1 MGPDPL
7 TAQVLDIGPR
17 EQRMQYMRNLL
28 ATQAA
33 QEQARQRALQ
43 ARMGAGQILYDQAGQ
58 AGIPPP
64 PAAAA
69 QPPVQPPVQ
78 SPPPGSM
85 SPGGGNPM
93 APGGASIM
101 APPAMN
107 GSQPPLPGGMMRTGQ
122 GGIPNL
128 AQQPAMKGVPPTI
141 PPFKPMPTQPPAQGA
156 PGMVPPPP
164 APPPAAAP
172 PGDGTVQPR
181 PFDLKGMLMAMKKAG
196 VQPDKA
202 MDMLDEL
209 APVMNAENKQELEMY
224 KANNAALK
232 AANEAYARV
241 MTAMAA
247 DRRAKTGERAE
258 DRRGDQGQQRID
270 LKKRELEA
278 KLRGVIGGG
287 AGALKTTEYV
297 YERGPDGKPDM
308 SKEPIGIRG
317 ITKTGKII
325 NLDVEGHQVP
335 TLAGATAKEG
345 SKVKVTDTVRSNI
358 VRAGVTNTL
367 RRLDELEQKYP
378 GMATSS
384 FFGQHGD
391 NPLTRKLY
399 GTARGTMSGK
409 QQEVDAQWS
418 SIIDEA
424 IPVFTG
430 GLRGSDA
437 FRRFLIEQA
446 PGPGD
451 KPDTIRQKIDLI
463 RKNVEGTSHA
473 FFDKFSSDP
482 TMWSPGTTK
491 EQVEAAKAG
500 NAPRGTSA
508 GAAPAGIPEGAKVIG
523 KTPGGADVYEAP
535 DGKRYTAE

>member
-1 MGPDPL
+1 MPMYGL
-7 TAQVLDIGPR
+7 AQGVLDFQQQQQ
-17 EQRMQYMRNLL
+17 QRSYNALIMDRMR
-28 ATQAA
+28 AEAEA
-33 QEQARQRALQ
+33 QQRQRIARAL
-43 ARMGAGQILYDQAGQ
+43 AGQTLYDQIGDPA
-58 AGIPPP
+58 AIPRP
-64 PAAAA
+64 PA
-69 QPPVQPPVQ
+69 
-78 SPPPGSM
+78 PPPGSM

-93 APGGASIM
+93 APGTPVM

-107 GSQPPLPGGMMRTGQ
+107 GPVPPPPAGGMMRTGQ

-128 AQQPAMKGVPPTI
+128 AQPPAAAGAPPAI
-141 PPFKPMPTQPPAQGA
+141 PPFKTIPTQPPPQAAPA

-164 APPPAAAP
+164 APPAAP
-172 PGDGTVQPR
+172 PAGDGTVQPR
-181 PFDLKGMLMAMKKAG
+181 TFDLKGLLGSMKKSG
-196 VQPDKA
+196 VPPDRA
-202 MDMLDEL
+202 LDMLEAL
-209 APVMNAENKQELEMY
+209 APVMNAENKQELELF

-247 DRRAKTGERAE
+247 DRRSRTGEAAE
-258 DRRGDQGQQRID
+258 ERRGDQGQQRID
-270 LKKRELEA
+270 LKKRELEG

-287 AGALKTTEYV
+287 AGSLKTTEYV
-297 YERGPDGKPDM
+297 YARGPDGKPDM
-308 SKEPIGIRG
+308 TKEPIGIRG
-317 ITKTGKII
+317 ITKTGKIV
-325 NLDVEGHQVP
+325 NLDAEGHQVP

-345 SKVKVTDTVRSNI
+345 TKVKVTDTVRSNI

-367 RRLDELEQKYP
+367 RRLDELEEKYP
-378 GMATSS
+378 GQATSS

-391 NPLTRKLY
+391 NPMTRKLY

-409 QQEVDAQWS
+409 QQEVDAQWA

-451 KPDTIRQKIDLI
+451 KPETIRQKIDLI

-473 FFDKFSSDP
+473 FFDRFSSDP
-482 TMWSPGTTK
+482 TMWIPGTTK
-491 EQVEAAKAG
+491 DEVEAAKAG
-500 NAPRGTSA
+500 NAPGGTSS
-508 GAAPAGIPEGAKVIG
+508 GGGLPAGIPAGAKVIG

-535 DGKRYTAE
+535 DGKRYTAD